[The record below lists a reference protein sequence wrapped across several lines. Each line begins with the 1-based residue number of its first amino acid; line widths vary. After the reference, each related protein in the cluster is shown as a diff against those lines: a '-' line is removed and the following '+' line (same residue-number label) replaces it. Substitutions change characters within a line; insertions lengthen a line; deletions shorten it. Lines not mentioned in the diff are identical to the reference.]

1 MIVLASTVRLVVSY
15 ASENISVE
23 NTEKFIV
30 PSTDFKIDCK
40 STEMYRTLGILRN
53 HKEKVHEG
61 VNYPCKRYDYKA
73 TCNYKNLFFKIPS
86 K

>member
-15 ASENISVE
+15 ASENINVE

-40 STEMYRTLGILRN
+40 STEIV
-53 HKEKVHEG
+53 EK
-61 VNYPCKRYDYKA
+61 YKK
-73 TCNYKNLFFKIPS
+73 YKN
-86 K
+86 